1 MDTFVYV
8 FLWSCCFQRETDL
21 FCLPGLYVDAW
32 TKICIYF
39 CLFSAQPPGIA
50 PLPNCPS
57 PFLSVY
63 ALRLCRVK
71 FLDTPGFPPGLLV
84 HAICVSDCLQ
94 WVREGGAG
102 EEALPRV
109 WTRPWLVGWPWL
121 PSPPGCLT
129 RCFSFAPSTCSWP
142 SQGLSSWW
150 ASSWCWA
157 SSWGAT
163 CASVCTWPPPTRPLT
178 SGTKAT
184 GPGASSVP
192 TWPGPQ
198 QRSRGPT
205 GTSTPVG
212 SGATFER
219 SFCLLLCVTRERRNR
234 DGKSVTAF

>member
-1 MDTFVYV
+1 MPFV
-8 FLWSCCFQRETDL
+8 FLIIFSGSERAELGRQLCHVCGQD
-21 FCLPGLYVDAW
+21 PGWWGDPDFRHHLAV
-32 TKICIYF
+32 
-39 CLFSAQPPGIA
+39 
-50 PLPNCPS
+50 
-57 PFLSVY
+57 
-63 ALRLCRVK
+63 
-71 FLDTPGFPPGLLV
+71 
-84 HAICVSDCLQ
+84 
-94 WVREGGAG
+94 
-102 EEALPRV
+102 
-109 WTRPWLVGWPWL
+109 
-121 PSPPGCLT
+121 LT

-142 SQGLSSWW
+142 SRGSSSWW

-157 SSWGAT
+157 PSWGAT

-192 TWPGPQ
+192 MWPGPQ
-198 QRSRGPT
+198 QRSPGPT